1 MSLGVIALII
11 IIGVCHLPGAAIK
24 LKNKNNHTNN
34 QTSHMQNKLA
44 QTGSMDMTMKLVS
57 ANNKFAFQ

>member
-1 MSLGVIALII
+1 MEETWS
-11 IIGVCHLPGAAIK
+11 
-24 LKNKNNHTNN
+24 KNKNNHTNN